1 MSFFGTKDYALEVA
15 RGNISGVA
23 AVNKFGHNGA
33 LAATTTEDVWDGST
47 NPWAAPTTARTHD
60 IVSSSASDDGAP
72 VGVGARTIRVY
83 GLTGW
88 GTAEVTEDIIMNG
101 LTDVPTV
108 NAYVIIHR
116 LEVLTKGAT
125 NINVG
130 TITATA
136 QTDLTITAQ
145 IAIGAGQSRMCI
157 YGVPSTQR
165 LFMTLFEGSVDAT
178 GPTADIVLVVNV
190 NPTPDVELLNFLQR
204 HRTAINGAA
213 SSNVEHPFN
222 PYLEIPGPAIIKL
235 SAFASIASSVN
246 VGFDAYLVNN

>member
-15 RGNISGVA
+15 RGNISGVS

-33 LAATTTEDVWDGST
+33 LGATTTEDIHDGAAQ
-47 NPWAAPTTARTHD
+47 PWVPPTTARLHD
-60 IVSSSASDDGAP
+60 IVSSDAADDGAP
-72 VGVGARTIRVY
+72 VGLGARTIRVF

-88 GTAEVTEDIIMNG
+88 GTAEVSEDIIMNG
-101 LTDVPTV
+101 VTTVPTV

-116 LEVLTKGAT
+116 LEVLTSGAT
-125 NINVG
+125 SINVG

-136 QTDLTITAQ
+136 QTDATVTAQ

-178 GPTADIVLVVNV
+178 GPTADIVIVLNV
-190 NPTPDVELLNFLQR
+190 NTNPDVQSPNFLQR

-222 PYLEIPGPAIIKL
+222 PYLEIPGPAIVKL

-246 VGFDAYLVNN
+246 AGFDAYLVNN